1 MKNKKNVQ
9 LKVIDYKDI
18 DTLARFINQNA
29 RILARRKTGVTSTQ
43 QREIAQAIKRARYM
57 GLLPYVAR

>member
-1 MKNKKNVQ
+1 MKNKKQTQ

-18 DTLARFINQNA
+18 DTLTRFINPNA
-29 RILARRKTGVTSTQ
+29 RILSRRKTGVTGTQ
-43 QREIAQAIKRARYM
+43 QRDIAQAIKRARYM

>member
-1 MKNKKNVQ
+1 MKNKKQTQ

-18 DTLARFINQNA
+18 DTLARFINPNA
-29 RILARRKTGVTSTQ
+29 RILARRKTGVTASQ
-43 QREIAQAIKRARYM
+43 QRDIAQAIKRARYM

>member
-1 MKNKKNVQ
+1 MKNKKQTQ

-18 DTLARFINQNA
+18 DTLTRFLNPNA
-29 RILARRKTGVTSTQ
+29 RILGRRKSGVTGTQ
-43 QREIAQAIKRARYM
+43 QRDIAQAIKRARYM

>member
-1 MKNKKNVQ
+1 MKNKKQTQ

-18 DTLARFINQNA
+18 DTLLRFTNPNA
-29 RILARRKTGVTSTQ
+29 RILSRRKTGVSGTQ
-43 QREIAQAIKRARYM
+43 QRDIAQAIKRARYM